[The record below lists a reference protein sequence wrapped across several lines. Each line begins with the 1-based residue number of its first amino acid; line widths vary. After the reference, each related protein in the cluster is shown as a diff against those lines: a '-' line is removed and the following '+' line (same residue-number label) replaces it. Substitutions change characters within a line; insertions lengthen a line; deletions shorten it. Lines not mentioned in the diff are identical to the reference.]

1 MNCNICHSP
10 LGAPIYES
18 SRSLT
23 SLCEVSDEATRV
35 RFCAHCGHLQTD
47 ELADAAAFYD
57 EEYEILTNS
66 EEEDQI
72 YEVQDGRNVFRTE
85 HQVNVLLEKLD
96 LPDGAG
102 ILDFGCAK
110 SSTMRSLT
118 EKRSNIRVHLYDI
131 SDRYQA
137 FWEKF
142 VAPEN
147 TATYEVPAEWQNRFE
162 VVTSFFSLEH
172 ITEPA
177 AIVRQIAG
185 LLKPGGVFYG
195 IVPNVF
201 TNTADFLVIDHVNHF
216 TESSLDYLLRSAG
229 FSSVTVDADAH
240 RGALVFSATIP
251 DSGAD
256 SGSQEI
262 AGTHTSVQERVD
274 AIAAYWNNAAA
285 SIAEQEAAL
294 PEGAVSA
301 MYGAGFYGSFIRAAL
316 REPALIR
323 FIVDQNPYLQ
333 GKMLGGAPVVAPAD
347 LPDDVSH
354 LFVGLNPAH
363 ARDIIAAIPAFAQRN
378 LGFLYL

>member
-10 LGAPIYES
+10 LAAPVYES

-23 SLCEVSDEATRV
+23 SLCEVSEEETRV

-47 ELADAAAFYD
+47 ELADAASFYD

-72 YEVQDGRNVFRTE
+72 YEVQDGRKVFRTE
-85 HQVNVLLEKLD
+85 HQVNVLLKKLD
-96 LPDGAG
+96 LPDGAA

-110 SSTMRSLT
+110 SSMMRSLT

-131 SDRYQA
+131 SDRYQV

-142 VAPEN
+142 VPAEN
-147 TATYEVPAEWQNRFE
+147 TATYEVPGEWQNKFE

-195 IVPNVF
+195 IVPNVL

-216 TESSLDYLLRSAG
+216 TESSLDYVLRSAG
-229 FSSVTVDADAH
+229 FYAVTVDTDAH
-240 RGALVFSATIP
+240 RGALVFSATRPCTSID
-251 DSGAD
+251 DSGQATV
-256 SGSQEI
+256 
-262 AGTHTSVQERVD
+262 GTGASLRERIH
-274 AIAAYWNNAAA
+274 AIAAFWNDAAA
-285 SIAEQEAAL
+285 AIAEQEASL
-294 PEGAVSA
+294 PEGAVTA

-323 FIVDQNPYLQ
+323 YVVDQNPYLQ
-333 GKMLGGAPVVAPAD
+333 GKTLGGAPVVAPGD
-347 LPDDVSH
+347 LPDEVSH
-354 LFVGLNPAH
+354 LFVGLNPKH
-363 ARDIIAAIPAFAQRN
+363 ARDIIAAIPAFSQRK

>member
-1 MNCNICHSP
+1 MNCNICHSR

-23 SLCEVSDEATRV
+23 SLCEVSEEETRL

-96 LPDGAG
+96 LPDGAK

-110 SSTMRSLT
+110 SSTMRSLGK
-118 EKRSNIRVHLYDI
+118 KRSNIRVHLYDI
-131 SDRYQA
+131 SDRYQS
-137 FWEKF
+137 FWKNF

-147 TATYEVPAEWQNRFE
+147 TATYKVPDEWQNNFD

-229 FSSVTVDADAH
+229 FSSATIDAVAH
-240 RGALVFSATIP
+240 RGALVFSATKSGSGSDGKIRA
-251 DSGAD
+251 DSGA
-256 SGSQEI
+256 SQ
-262 AGTHTSVQERVD
+262 R
-274 AIAAYWNNAAA
+274 
-285 SIAEQEAAL
+285 
-294 PEGAVSA
+294 
-301 MYGAGFYGSFIRAAL
+301 
-316 REPALIR
+316 
-323 FIVDQNPYLQ
+323 
-333 GKMLGGAPVVAPAD
+333 
-347 LPDDVSH
+347 
-354 LFVGLNPAH
+354 
-363 ARDIIAAIPAFAQRN
+363 AQRQVER
-378 LGFLYL
+378 LRTRKRPCRTVPSRQYTVRDFTARLSVRHYASPV